1 MRRQPNSEVHISPF
15 KVHLQGAKAIEAA
28 GWTVK
33 FAIICRI
40 VGTLLL
46 PWLPYLLWRWS
57 G

>member
-1 MRRQPNSEVHISPF
+1 MSLRPNPEVHISTF
-15 KVHLQGAKAIEAA
+15 KVRLQGAEAIKAA

-33 FAIICRI
+33 FAIVCRI
-40 VGTLLL
+40 VGALLL